1 MTPNLDGPC
10 VRVGNLAVRLTPA
23 ERRVLNG
30 EPVKSRYVTLH
41 KLRRKL
47 GSVGVV
53 VRAETIL
60 ILETTDA

>member
-1 MTPNLDGPC
+1 MTPIIDGPY
-10 VRVGNLAVRLTPA
+10 VRVGTMSVRLTPA
-23 ERRVLNG
+23 EHRVLTG

-53 VRAETIL
+53 VRAETVL